1 MTGVPSK
8 LKEYESTP
16 SGGDQD
22 RTKEESVALTGVRAE
37 EGPGMVGNVEGDEGF
52 APADVTELTIIV

>member
-1 MTGVPSK
+1 MVGVPSK

-16 SGGDQD
+16 VGGDQD
-22 RTKEESVALTGVRAE
+22 RTKEASVALTCVRAVA
-37 EGPGMVGNVEGDEGF
+37 GPGRVGNVDGDEGF